1 MEQFIGFI
9 GFVLICAFIF
19 RKQIKEY
26 IAKK

>member
-1 MEQFIGFI
+1 MEEVLS
-9 GFVLICAFIF
+9 FVVFVAICAFIF